1 MGSNYT
7 RKVLKNIDWQFENTL
22 PRFLYTVVV
31 IRLKNFLSSLLGVQ
45 ELSKIEKETAGKLGG
60 SDVKRSKNPK

>member
-22 PRFLYTVVV
+22 PRPLYTVVV

-45 ELSKIEKETAGKLGG
+45 ELSKIEKETTGKLVG

>member
-7 RKVLKNIDWQFENTL
+7 RKVLKDIDWQFENTL

-45 ELSKIEKETAGKLGG
+45 EFSKIEKETVGKLGG

>member
-7 RKVLKNIDWQFENTL
+7 RKVLKDIDWQFENTL

-31 IRLKNFLSSLLGVQ
+31 IRLKNFSSLLGVQ

-60 SDVKRSKNPK
+60 SDVKRSKIPK